1 MWRTASVTVLAAL
14 LAYAASAW
22 LTMDFDVWTAE
33 GARRLHVARAE
44 VPVPTVALRG
54 PEIDA
59 TLPALL
65 KRDGQVTIIDFV
77 YTRCTTVC
85 LALGSTFQQ
94 MQSTLAALPRPESA
108 AAPRVQLLS
117 ISFDPE
123 HDTPAVLAA
132 YAKGLN
138 ADPASWR
145 FASPINAD
153 GLAKLL
159 GRFEV
164 VVIPDGMGGFEHN
177 AALLVVDARGRL
189 VRIFDYAEMEA
200 AISYALYLSMQSAP
214 TSQKAAS

>member
-1 MWRTASVTVLAAL
+1 MWRTASLTVLAAL

-22 LTMDFDVWTAE
+22 LTMDFNVWTAE
-33 GARRLHVARAE
+33 GARRLHVARAK
-44 VPVPTVALRG
+44 VPAPSVALRG
-54 PEIDA
+54 PGIDA

-94 MQSTLAALPRPESA
+94 MQSTLAALPRLDRA

-123 HDTPAVLAA
+123 HDTTAVLAA

-138 ADPASWR
+138 ADPARWR
-145 FASPINAD
+145 FAAPVDSD
-153 GLAKLL
+153 GLTKLL
-159 GRFEV
+159 ASFEV

-177 AALLVVDARGRL
+177 AALLVVDAHGHL

-200 AISYALYLSMQSAP
+200 ALAYAQYLSTQSAP
-214 TSQKAAS
+214 ASQKAAG